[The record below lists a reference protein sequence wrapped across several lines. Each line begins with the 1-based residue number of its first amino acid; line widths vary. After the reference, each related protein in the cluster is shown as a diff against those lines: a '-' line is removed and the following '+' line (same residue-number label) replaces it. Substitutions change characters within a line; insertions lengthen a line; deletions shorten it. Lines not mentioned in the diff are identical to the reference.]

1 MGGKCLATDDCRR
14 KEVESMPRE
23 PKMAIVGVGPVGGIL
38 GAHLAHAGHYV
49 VLCDIQKPH
58 LDAIKRRGLSI
69 AGFLELTAR
78 CERVAYGIS
87 ELSRFP
93 TLDTII
99 VATKASALPH
109 IVSELERVA
118 RPGMRFISCQNGL
131 DNEEFLAETF
141 GPDKLLRI
149 VVNYAGSQMGDGR
162 ISMSFFNP
170 PNYIGSM
177 TAEGEALAR
186 RMATMISEAGL
197 ETQFTSEIKM
207 YEWEKVILNAALS
220 AMCALTRKPMKDM
233 MDYEQTE
240 LLAEELMR
248 EGIEVAN
255 ASGVTFDEGF
265 FEHGIQYLKK
275 AGYHRTSMHQDILRR
290 LRTEIDWL
298 NGRIAERGR
307 ALGLQ
312 TPYNFTITALIH
324 GLEMKSGAPEE
335 HSE

>member
-1 MGGKCLATDDCRR
+1 
-14 KEVESMPRE
+14 
-23 PKMAIVGVGPVGGIL
+23 
-38 GAHLAHAGHYV
+38 
-49 VLCDIQKPH
+49 
-58 LDAIKRRGLSI
+58 
-69 AGFLELTAR
+69 
-78 CERVAYGIS
+78 
-87 ELSRFP
+87 
-93 TLDTII
+93 LDTII

-109 IVSELERVA
+109 IVSELERIA

-141 GPDKLLRI
+141 GPDRLLRI

-170 PNYIGSM
+170 PNYIGAV
-177 TAEGEALAR
+177 TAGGETLAR
-186 RMATMISEAGL
+186 RMASMMSEAGL
-197 ETQFTSEIKM
+197 ETQFTPQIKT

-265 FEHGIQYLKK
+265 FEHGIEYLKK

-298 NGRIAERGR
+298 NGRIVERGR

-312 TPYNFTITALIH
+312 TPYNFAITALIH

-335 HSE
+335 QQE